1 MTASDDERSLLA
13 RVDER
18 VKSITEDI
26 AEMKIA
32 MKTASAGYV
41 THDEF
46 APVRALVFGAVGVIL
61 LTFMGA
67 MLYVA
72 GFQS

>member
-1 MTASDDERSLLA
+1 MTISGDERSLLA

-18 VKSITEDI
+18 TKSIAEDI
-26 AEMKIA
+26 AEMKA
-32 MKTASAGYV
+32 ASAGYV
-41 THDEF
+41 THAEF

-67 MLYVA
+67 LLYVA
-72 GFQS
+72 GFQT